1 MMHSKSIFWFK
12 RDLRTEDNTGLCRAA
27 AESAEIIPLYVLED
41 KILAQYPSKSR
52 RLGFFVDALHNL
64 DSELRKLG
72 SRLLVLRGKA
82 EEIIPEMIKTQKV
95 EAVYT
100 NRAYGFSGV
109 KRDIGVEHECKS
121 LGIAFKKFEDT
132 FLVPPEEIEQR
143 KVFTPFYRLWQG
155 KKKRTVLLSPEKIVS
170 PKIEAPDLASMTAEL
185 DYEENRHWPMDFP
198 DGRLDNFDFDE
209 YENTRNYPY
218 IDGTSKLSPYLRF
231 GVVSVRKVYKAATG
245 GSPEPN
251 AYVSELAWREFWYH
265 IMHNFPETRTLEFQE
280 KRRNIKWIDNDAWYE
295 AWKEGRTGYPIVD
308 AGMRQLREE
317 GWIHNRVRMIV
328 ASFLTK
334 DLIMDWRLGDRHFFD
349 HLVDYDEIVDIG
361 NWQWT
366 ASCGADPKPFRIF
379 NPLLQSQNY
388 DPECEYIKRYVPE
401 LSRTEP
407 EKIHNPLTYKLPY
420 LTPIVNHYEMRNLAH
435 EAYSG
440 GRIDDEYISQIKK
453 DRGFF

>member
-1 MMHSKSIFWFK
+1 MMHSKAIFWFK
-12 RDLRTEDNTGLCRAA
+12 RDLRTEDNTGLYHAT
-27 AESAEIIPLYVLED
+27 AESSEVIPLYILED
-41 KILAQYPSKSR
+41 KILSRHPSKSK
-52 RLGFFVDALHNL
+52 RLGFFVNALHNL

-72 SRLLVLRGKA
+72 SYLLVLRGKA
-82 EEIIPEMIKTQKV
+82 NEIIPELIKTHKV
-95 EAVYT
+95 DAVYT

-109 KRDIGVEHECKS
+109 KRDIDVEHKCKS
-121 LGIAFKKFEDT
+121 LGVAFKKFEDT

-155 KKKRTVLLSPEKIVS
+155 KKKRTVLLSPEKIGS
-170 PKIEAPDLASMTAEL
+170 PKIEIPDLKNLTAEL
-185 DYEENRHWPMDFP
+185 DYEENEHWPMDFP
-198 DGRLDNFDFDE
+198 DSRLENFNFDE

-218 IDGTSKLSPYLRF
+218 MDGTSKLSPYLRF
-231 GVVSVRKVYKAATG
+231 GVVSVRKVYKAATEE
-245 GSPEPN
+245 SPETN
-251 AYVSELAWREFWYH
+251 TYVSELAWREFWYH
-265 IMHNFPETRTLEFQE
+265 IMHNFPETRTLEFQQ

-317 GWIHNRVRMIV
+317 GWMHNRVRMV
-328 ASFLTK
+328 VGSFLTK

-388 DPECEYIKRYVPE
+388 DPDCEYIKRYIPE
-401 LSRTEP
+401 LAKTEP

-420 LTPIVNHYEMRNLAH
+420 QKPIVNHYEMRNLAH

-453 DRGFF
+453 DQGFF